1 MVGVRKAC
9 QGRPVNEDD
18 LVLLAQRV
26 EEALRG
32 TGQAEIEAQEVFDN
46 IQKSK
51 DTVIVDVRTPHE
63 YSRGFIAGSIN
74 IPVSELVE
82 KIEREVPD
90 KTETIY
96 VYCLSG
102 SRSTTAVAVMSKM
115 GYANVFSM
123 KSGLLAWRMN
133 QLPLSTP

>member
-1 MVGVRKAC
+1 MFGFGMPDV
-9 QGRPVNEDD
+9 P
-18 LVLLAQRV
+18 
-26 EEALRG
+26 
-32 TGQAEIEAQEVFDN
+32 EIEAQEVFDN

-90 KTETIY
+90 KTKTIY